1 MKDTN
6 QQYYQQTYKH
16 NTMEK
21 HYAREIINWAE
32 EAKETLTVRK
42 EIILD
47 DDLTDEQLGAIIR
60 MMYRAKERAQNETI
74 LQTKQNAGL

>member
-1 MKDTN
+1 
-6 QQYYQQTYKH
+6 
-16 NTMEK
+16 MEK
-21 HYAREIINWAE
+21 RYAIEIINWAE

-47 DDLTDEQLGAIIR
+47 DDTTDEQLGAIIR

-74 LQTKQNAGL
+74 KRTKENAGL